1 MTDFYEYNL
10 VFILIASGLFGM
22 VFGSFLN
29 VVIYRL
35 PRMLEARWKAECSIL
50 LSPDS
55 NPDEAAPFNLIFPN
69 SHCPHCNSPIKA
81 WQNIPVLSYLC
92 LKGRCYHCQTPISWR
107 YPIIE
112 VITGIGVACCVW
124 QWGLSWQALAASF
137 MTCTLIT
144 LTMID
149 FDHQLLPDNLTLPLL
164 WLGLIINSA
173 GMFTSLESAVWGAV
187 LGYML
192 LWSMYWLFKLLTGKE
207 GMGYGDFKLLAALGA
222 WLGAAHIP
230 VIIILSSVTGSIIAG
245 AYLLL
250 SRQSSNTTIPF
261 GPFLA
266 TAGWLSFFLGEPLIL
281 WYRQLGGF

>member
-1 MTDFYEYNL
+1 MTDFYQYHL
-10 VFILIASGLFGM
+10 TFTLIASGLFGM

-35 PRMLEARWKAECSIL
+35 PLMLEARWKAECTAL
-50 LSPDS
+50 LQGRDYAAGP
-55 NPDEAAPFNLIFPN
+55 APFNLVFPN
-69 SHCPHCNSPIKA
+69 SHCPHCHNPIRA
-81 WQNIPVLSYLC
+81 WQNIPIASYLF

-107 YPIIE
+107 YPAIE
-112 VITGIGVACCVW
+112 ILTGIGVACCVW
-124 QWGLSWQALAASF
+124 QWGLGWQALAASI
-137 MTCTLIT
+137 MTCTLIA

-164 WLGLIINSA
+164 WLGLAINST
-173 GMFTSLESAVWGAV
+173 GMFVSLHSAVWGAI
-187 LGYML
+187 LGYTL
-192 LWSMYWLFKLLTGKE
+192 LWGMYWLFKLLTGKE

-230 VIIILSSVTGSIIAG
+230 VIIILSTVTGSIIAG

-266 TAGWLSFFLGEPLIL
+266 IAGWLSFFIGNDLIL
-281 WYRQLGGF
+281 WYRHLGGF